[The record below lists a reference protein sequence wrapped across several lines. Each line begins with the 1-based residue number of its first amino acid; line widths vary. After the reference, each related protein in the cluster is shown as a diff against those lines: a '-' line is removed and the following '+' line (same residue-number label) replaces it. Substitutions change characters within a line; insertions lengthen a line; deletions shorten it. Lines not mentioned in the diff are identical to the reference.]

1 VPILSLWLSTS
12 GQFGTRWFFLVFGF
26 LGLSPVAIR
35 TFNNYALELVD
46 RPQHPRYLAMLNL
59 AMAGPGVVASLLVG
73 LAIDLIG
80 YEPTFTVVVLFQFV
94 GYLLCFRLI
103 EPRRHH
109 AHGVHWPPGN

>member
-1 VPILSLWLSTS
+1 
-12 GQFGTRWFFLVFGF
+12 
-26 LGLSPVAIR
+26 
-35 TFNNYALELVD
+35 
-46 RPQHPRYLAMLNL
+46 MLNL

-80 YEPTFTVVVLFQFV
+80 YEPTFTVIVLFQFV

-109 AHGVHWPPGN
+109 SHGLQK